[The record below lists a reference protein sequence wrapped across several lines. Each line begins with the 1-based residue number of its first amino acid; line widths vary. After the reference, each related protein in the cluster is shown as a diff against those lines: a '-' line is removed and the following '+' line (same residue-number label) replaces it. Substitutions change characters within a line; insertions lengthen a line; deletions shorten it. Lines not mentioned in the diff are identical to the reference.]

1 MAQRQFKITLPA
13 DTNNHNLYS
22 LIVGQVSN
30 TNIRGYGAT
39 EGGTNETGITGA
51 IPQDGVLPDR
61 GNYLQV
67 MPDNGNTGNII
78 INDRNFANSTG
89 PSYPKNV
96 AYVESGF
103 SVNCISF
110 KDVFLQGSAASQICE
125 VTLGWT

>member
-1 MAQRQFKITLPA
+1 MSQRQFKITLPA

-22 LIVGQVSN
+22 LLVGQVSN

-51 IPQDGVLPDR
+51 IPTDGILPDR
-61 GNYLQV
+61 GNYIQI

-96 AYVESGF
+96 AYTISN
-103 SVNCISF
+103 SVNSVFF
-110 KDVFLQGSAASQICE
+110 KDYFIQGSAASQVFELTI
-125 VTLGWT
+125 GWQ